1 MQNKSGL
8 VKALELTVFSF
19 IILVI
24 VQTVLE
30 DLSVLL
36 TWEAAPRKILVIT
49 GFIFDL
55 FFTIEFLVRLYYAVV
70 ERRIW
75 HYIFRERGWIDF
87 LASVPLL
94 MFNSGPALLS
104 LFTGGALFILMGD
117 VLNIL
122 KVLKAVRIARILRLL
137 RVLKIFKNIKYTES
151 TMAQRHIA
159 RITSL
164 TISVIVLVLF
174 GFSTLSGVIT
184 VPGLET
190 RYAAEQDS
198 VVRLADRL
206 YASAATRG
214 DLRETLNQT
223 DSGLLKITDADN
235 TVIYSRY
242 PESRLAASYMQ
253 QDFIVKTNAQET
265 LYFEFDN
272 KPVQQDLAMQDLLV
286 LTIIIIIMGCFLF
299 IYSPHFALTVTDPVH
314 VMEQGMRHKEY
325 NLEVRIP
332 RQYADDDIFLLAES
346 YNERYLPLKD
356 RELFQQKEEYSELS
370 LDDVEL

>member
-1 MQNKSGL
+1 MKSRL
-8 VKALELTVFSF
+8 VKVLELTVFSF

-30 DLSVLL
+30 DLSMLL
-36 TWEAAPRKILVIT
+36 TWEVAARKILVIT

-55 FFTIEFLVRLYYAVV
+55 FFTIEFLVRLYWAIV
-70 ERRIW
+70 ERRVVR
-75 HYIFRERGWIDF
+75 YFFRERGWIDF

-104 LFTGGALFILMGD
+104 LVTGGALFALFND

-122 KVLKAVRIARILRLL
+122 KVLKAVRIARILRFL

-164 TISVIVLVLF
+164 TVTVIVLVLF
-174 GFSTLSGVIT
+174 GFSTLSGLIT
-184 VPGLET
+184 VPGLEA
-190 RYAAEQDS
+190 RYGREQQS

-206 YASAATRG
+206 YASAA
-214 DLRETLNQT
+214 DIDNLQDALKEA
-223 DSGLLKITDADN
+223 DSGLLKITSEDN
-235 TVIYSRY
+235 TVIYACY
-242 PESRLAASYMQ
+242 PESRLASYYMQ
-253 QDFIVKTNAQET
+253 EDFIVKTNPQKT

-286 LTIIIIIMGCFLF
+286 LSIIVIIMACFLF
-299 IYSPHFALTVTDPVH
+299 IYSPHFALTVTDPLH

-332 RQYADDDIFLLAES
+332 KKYEDDDIFLLAKS

-356 RELFQQKEEYSELS
+356 RELFQQNTEYSELN
-370 LDDVEL
+370 LDDLEL